1 MQSGDVCL
9 IICSNCGTTNS
20 DDNGRFCR
28 KCGALLPVSTRP
40 PRIRIK
46 SKESKKIEKKVIS
59 PSINTSQTKT
69 TKIKEIGKTSYLIPE
84 AQFFSVRK
92 KNIQQPNQLDL
103 NEIPV
108 KQVKTAKSKK
118 LSINSKVI
126 NKNLKKIDLTEIL
139 NGKSKK
145 LSEEDSRSLEE
156 ITPKPFRGSII
167 ASREVY
173 GTIKHKSEDKIQE
186 GQLSPVT
193 KADSTLVSSK
203 IDDVLHRRKRLEEDM
218 TNILGFLSK
227 KLQVPKTDKPKAKPA
242 EEKLTE
248 KIPPANINEILER
261 LLKLDLHIEAS
272 AIIKKEGT
280 ILASA
285 VSNRISNSL
294 FATIGMNLSM
304 IGKDIIDGLNAGK
317 LKSISIRGTDGVLDL
332 APVDTEDP
340 NMKGMILIIFSHP
353 KIKSGII
360 SMAVSIIRK
369 QIIDFLKLKK

>member
-1 MQSGDVCL
+1 MQPGDVCV
-9 IICSNCGTTNS
+9 IICSNCGATNS

-145 LSEEDSRSLEE
+145 LSKEDSRSLEE